1 MGQNLIFGLP
11 YSLVSP
17 ISPNPSDVFID
28 DYSTNEVQV
37 LGLSDLSTLKG
48 RNIIVIED
56 MVDTGKSMKELLNL
70 LSKYEPNSVKGK
82 SVTRTNPY

>member
-1 MGQNLIFGLP
+1 MQ
-11 YSLVSP
+11 
-17 ISPNPSDVFID
+17 SDSKIFID

-37 LGLSDLSTLKG
+37 LGISDLSTLKG

-82 SVTRTNPY
+82 P

>member
-1 MGQNLIFGLP
+1 MH
-11 YSLVSP
+11 
-17 ISPNPSDVFID
+17 SDSTVLID

-37 LGLSDLSTLKG
+37 LGISDLSTLKG

-82 SVTRTNPY
+82 P